1 MKALLTNKYRTIKQ
15 IAEALGIC
23 RLTAYRRVKK
33 AVLADAMD
41 GGRWNKRRVQVRHV
55 REGKSGPMSKAYAAR
70 YVRNG

>member
-1 MKALLTNKYRTIKQ
+1 MKALLTRKFRTIRQ
-15 IAEALGIC
+15 IAEDLGVC

-33 AVLADAMD
+33 ALLEDSILYPTVVV
-41 GGRWNKRRVQVRHV
+41 KTV

>member
-1 MKALLTNKYRTIKQ
+1 MKPLLTRKFRTIKQ
-15 IAEALGIC
+15 IAEDLGVC

-33 AVLADAMD
+33 ALLEDTVYL
-41 GGRWNKRRVQVRHV
+41 KIQVKTV